1 MKGYVSLL
9 LLIRTRIFFLTRLNK
24 IVDKI
29 SNKTMNI
36 CIVFFSRISF
46 LENETKF
53 LPYTFPE
60 ILEKFEARKDIYN
73 KKGKIIYW
81 VQLTSIASMNNN
93 RTKKDQD
100 KYMRVVCCLGKEN
113 INFYRSHK
121 HHKLN
126 QDYRVDWIGISCSI
140 VVPLIQISLICR
152 DDWN

>member
-73 KKGKIIYW
+73 KKGKIIY
-81 VQLTSIASMNNN
+81 
-93 RTKKDQD
+93 
-100 KYMRVVCCLGKEN
+100 
-113 INFYRSHK
+113 
-121 HHKLN
+121 
-126 QDYRVDWIGISCSI
+126 
-140 VVPLIQISLICR
+140 
-152 DDWN
+152 